1 MPIAAA
7 AATGLRLM
15 SSAADDRFYSA
26 LSEAARCDSARPD
39 ERRAHL
45 DALAAHHR
53 QLQVWAESCPEHF
66 ENRAALV
73 GAEIARIEGRD
84 VDAMRLYEQA
94 IGSARDSGFVQN
106 EAIAYERASEF
117 YRGRRFDQIADLYL
131 SNARHAYVRGGADGQ
146 VRQLGEKYPHLGK
159 EEAAPGPTSTL
170 AMPAEQ
176 LDLATVIKVS
186 QAVSGTIV
194 REKLLIILMRTA
206 IEQAGVERGL
216 LVLARG
222 TEQRIAAEATTS
234 GDSVSVE
241 LRDEPVTPAALPH
254 SVVNHALRTGEGVLL
269 DDAAVENPFA
279 ADPYLKQHQARAVL
293 CLPLINQAQRI
304 GALYLENNLT
314 PGVFTPARITV
325 LKLLASQAASALENT
340 RLYRDLAEREAK
352 IRRLVDA
359 DIIGIFICDFEGA
372 IFEANDAFLRLVG
385 YDREDVASG
394 RLRWTDLTP
403 PEWRDR
409 DVQLMREH
417 KRTGLLKPIEKEYFR
432 KDGSRVPVL
441 VGAASFEDRGNEA
454 VAFVLDLT
462 ERKRAEQE
470 LRASEI
476 RFRTFVDNAT
486 EAFMVYDERGIV
498 LDANRN
504 ACESLGYSRDEVIGM
519 SPEDI
524 NPDANPVYKRNMQ
537 KRLDAG
543 EIVTFEGRLRRKDG
557 TMFPIEARLRQFR
570 QADRRLSISLV
581 RDITER
587 RRAEEQARESG
598 RRYREMK
605 MELEHAS
612 RLATLGQLTASISH
626 EVSQP
631 IAGTIG
637 NAQAALLWLD
647 RASPD
652 LEEIRQALDRIVR
665 DGFRARDVTRRIRD
679 LIKKAPPRKELLEI
693 NDAIR
698 EVVELTRGETVKNG
712 VRVQTDLAGGLPP
725 IEGDRVQ
732 LQQVML
738 NLVINAV
745 EAMSGTIDGPR
756 ELQISTR
763 KTDPGDVLVAV
774 RDSGPGLAP
783 ETLERLFDAFYTT
796 KTTGLGLGLS
806 ICRSIIESHGGRL
819 WASANQ
825 PHGAIF
831 QCTVPA
837 SPGGAP

>member
-1 MPIAAA
+1 
-7 AATGLRLM
+7 
-15 SSAADDRFYSA
+15 
-26 LSEAARCDSARPD
+26 
-39 ERRAHL
+39 
-45 DALAAHHR
+45 
-53 QLQVWAESCPEHF
+53 
-66 ENRAALV
+66 
-73 GAEIARIEGRD
+73 
-84 VDAMRLYEQA
+84 
-94 IGSARDSGFVQN
+94 
-106 EAIAYERASEF
+106 
-117 YRGRRFDQIADLYL
+117 
-131 SNARHAYVRGGADGQ
+131 
-146 VRQLGEKYPHLGK
+146 
-159 EEAAPGPTSTL
+159 
-170 AMPAEQ
+170 MPA
-176 LDLATVIKVS
+176 
-186 QAVSGTIV
+186 
-194 REKLLIILMRTA
+194 
-206 IEQAGVERGL
+206 AG
-216 LVLARG
+216 
-222 TEQRIAAEATTS
+222 Q
-234 GDSVSVE
+234 SV
-241 LRDEPVTPAALPH
+241 
-254 SVVNHALRTGEGVLL
+254 
-269 DDAAVENPFA
+269 
-279 ADPYLKQHQARAVL
+279 
-293 CLPLINQAQRI
+293 
-304 GALYLENNLT
+304 GALYLENNLA
-314 PGVFTPARITV
+314 PRVFTPARITI

-385 YDREDVASG
+385 YDREDVTSG

-409 DVQLMREH
+409 DVQLVREH
-417 KRTGLLKPIEKEYFR
+417 KRTGLLQPIEKEYFR

-462 ERKRAEQE
+462 ERKRAEQQ

-504 ACESLGYSRDEVIGM
+504 ACESLGYSRDKVIGM

-587 RRAEEQARESG
+587 KRAEEQARESG

-626 EVSQP
+626 EVNQP
-631 IAGTIG
+631 IAGAIG
-637 NAQAALLWLD
+637 NAQAALRWLD

-652 LEEIRQALDRIVR
+652 LAEVRQALDHIVR
-665 DGFRARDVTRRIRD
+665 DGFRARDVIGRIRD

-693 NDAIR
+693 NEAIR
-698 EVVELTRGETVKNG
+698 EVVELTRRETAKNG
-712 VRVQTDLAGGLPP
+712 VRVQTDLSDGLPL

-745 EAMSGTIDGPR
+745 EVMSGTSDGPR

-763 KTDPGDVLVAV
+763 RIDSGDLLVAV
-774 RDSGPGLAP
+774 RDSWPGLAP
-783 ETLERLFDAFYTT
+783 ATLERLFDAFYTT

-819 WASANQ
+819 WVSANQ

>member
-1 MPIAAA
+1 
-7 AATGLRLM
+7 
-15 SSAADDRFYSA
+15 
-26 LSEAARCDSARPD
+26 
-39 ERRAHL
+39 
-45 DALAAHHR
+45 AHHK

-73 GAEIARIEGRD
+73 GAEIARLEGRD
-84 VDAMRLYEQA
+84 VEAMRLYEHA
-94 IGSARDSGFVQN
+94 IRSAHDNGFVEN
-106 EAIAYERASEF
+106 EAIACERAAEF
-117 YRGRRFDQIADLYL
+117 YRGRGFDRIADLYL
-131 SNARHAYVRGGADGQ
+131 SNPRHAHGRAGADGKA
-146 VRQLGEKYPHLGK
+146 RQPE
-159 EEAAPGPTSTL
+159 EEAT
-170 AMPAEQ
+170 PAEEQ

-194 REKLLIILMRTA
+194 REKLLVILMRTA
-206 IEQAGVERGL
+206 LEQAGAGRGL

-222 TEQRIAAEATTS
+222 MEQRIAAEATTS
-234 GDSVSVE
+234 GDTLGVE
-241 LRDEPVTPAALPH
+241 FRDEPVSPAALPQ
-254 SVVNHALRTGEGVLL
+254 SILNHALSTGEGVLL
-269 DDAAVENPFA
+269 DDATVENAFVG
-279 ADPYLKQHQARAVL
+279 DPYLEQHQARSVL
-293 CLPLINQAQRI
+293 CLPLIHQAQRI
-304 GALYLENNLT
+304 GALYLENNLA
-314 PGVFTPARITV
+314 PRVFTPGRITV
-325 LKLLASQAASALENT
+325 LKLLASQAAIALENT

-352 IRRLVDA
+352 IRRLVEA
-359 DIIGIFICDFEGA
+359 DIIGIFICDSEGA

-385 YDREDVASG
+385 YDREDVTAG

-403 PEWRDR
+403 PEWRER
-409 DVQLMREH
+409 DVRLLREH
-417 KRTGLLKPIEKEYFR
+417 RKTGLLKPFEKEYFR

-441 VGAASFEDRGNEA
+441 VGAASFEGRRNEA
-454 VAFVLDLT
+454 VAFVLDLSD
-462 ERKRAEQE
+462 RKQAEQE

-486 EAFMVYDERGIV
+486 EGFMVYDERGVI

-519 SPEDI
+519 VPEDV
-524 NPDANPVYKRNMQ
+524 NPDATPPYKRAMQ

-587 RRAEEQARESG
+587 KRAEEEARESG
-598 RRYREMK
+598 RRYREMRI
-605 MELEHAS
+605 ELEHAS

-665 DGFRARDVTRRIRD
+665 DGFRARDVTRRLRD
-679 LIKKAPPRKELLEI
+679 LIKKAPPRRELLEI
-693 NDAIR
+693 NEAIR
-698 EVVELTRGETVKNG
+698 EVVELTRGETAKNG
-712 VRVQTDLAGGLPP
+712 VRVQTDLADGLPP

-745 EAMSGTIDGPR
+745 EAMSGTSDGPR
-756 ELQISTR
+756 DLQISTR
-763 KTDPGDVLVAV
+763 KNESGEVLVAV

-783 ETLERLFDAFYTT
+783 VALERLFDAFYTT

-806 ICRSIIESHGGRL
+806 ICRSIIESHGGQL

-825 PHGAIF
+825 PRGAVF

-837 SPGGAP
+837 HPGDAP